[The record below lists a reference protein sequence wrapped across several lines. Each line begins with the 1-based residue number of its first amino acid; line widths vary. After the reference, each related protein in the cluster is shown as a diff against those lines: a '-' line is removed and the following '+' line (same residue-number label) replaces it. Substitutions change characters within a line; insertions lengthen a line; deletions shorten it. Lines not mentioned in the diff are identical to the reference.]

1 MADHAATQGAVEMGG
16 VVDVGD
22 HVQTY
27 EGFLKLVKYVTI
39 GVVILLIL
47 MAFFLL

>member
-1 MADHAATQGAVEMGG
+1 MADHAAEGAVEMGG
-16 VVDVGD
+16 VVELAD
-22 HVQTY
+22 HVETY
-27 EGFLKLVKYVTI
+27 ESFLKLVKYVAT